1 MRRKTVVA
9 LEWNPTPVE
18 ASRPLSDIADACLGA
33 RFSAIADDFAAVYG
47 RVPGARTALVAFGD
61 LGSREMSVA
70 SDLDLILFFEHDP
83 NVRQSDG
90 PKPLAPEAYV
100 V

>member
-1 MRRKTVVA
+1 MLRGF
-9 LEWNPTPVE
+9 LTPVE

-33 RFSAIADDFAAVYG
+33 LFSAIADDFAAVYG
-47 RVPGARTALVAFGD
+47 RVPGARTALVAFDD

-83 NVRQSDG
+83 NVPAVRRTQTSG
-90 PKPLAPEAYV
+90 AGKLLCRV